1 MGLGLRPLGLRVSG
15 VLGLKFRINRPL
27 GLRASGVLGLGLRP
41 LGLRASGALG
51 LGLRPL
57 EFSGFRVFWV

>member
-1 MGLGLRPLGLRVSG
+1 MFWV
-15 VLGLKFRINRPL
+15 
-27 GLRASGVLGLGLRP
+27 LGLRP

-57 EFSGFRVFWV
+57 EFSGFRVFWVLGLRPLWVKGFGFFGF